1 MKITKILKDTLIIAW
16 IKSYPDL
23 RRNPLLLLLLAVV
36 GAIPLFFMLVF
47 SGGGLLIHGLIG
59 AMISSVA
66 FIGVLAGIQDIAWDR
81 YIKIREMIVAMP
93 VHPVSYALGIAL
105 APLLLSIPSMIFFGA
120 LIASSGILTL
130 EMTIWIILALILA
143 WAAMSGIGFM
153 ISTYLS
159 KVNMMVLNNL
169 STLLGFL
176 FVFIPPVFYPE
187 TMLGDLSWISVLI
200 PTSNVAGLIRAY
212 MGLMPLSGEVII
224 VRWLILIITT
234 IIFIVLTSLKAR
246 WRET

>member
-1 MKITKILKDTLIIAW
+1 
-16 IKSYPDL
+16 
-23 RRNPLLLLLLAVV
+23 
-36 GAIPLFFMLVF
+36 
-47 SGGGLLIHGLIG
+47 
-59 AMISSVA
+59 
-66 FIGVLAGIQDIAWDR
+66 
-81 YIKIREMIVAMP
+81 
-93 VHPVSYALGIAL
+93 
-105 APLLLSIPSMIFFGA
+105 
-120 LIASSGILTL
+120 
-130 EMTIWIILALILA
+130 
-143 WAAMSGIGFM
+143 MSGIGFM

-187 TMLGDLSWISVLI
+187 TMLGDLDWISVLI

>member
-93 VHPVSYALGIAL
+93 VHPASYALGIAL
-105 APLLLSIPSMIFFGA
+105 APLLLSIPSIIFFGA
-120 LIASSGILTL
+120 LISSSGILTL
-130 EMTIWIILALILA
+130 EMIIWIILLL
-143 WAAMSGIGFM
+143 F
-153 ISTYLS
+153 
-159 KVNMMVLNNL
+159 
-169 STLLGFL
+169 LLG
-176 FVFIPPVFYPE
+176 
-187 TMLGDLSWISVLI
+187 
-200 PTSNVAGLIRAY
+200 R
-212 MGLMPLSGEVII
+212 
-224 VRWLILIITT
+224 R
-234 IIFIVLTSLKAR
+234 
-246 WRET
+246 